1 VLLASPHATPESTA
15 ALHGRGRELHRA
27 LIEPLGERLTHYRRW
42 LVVPDGPLHLVP
54 LGALVARI
62 EPDGTPHYVIED
74 HSIAISLSLSLLAE
88 EPRAAARATPVE
100 LVAFGDPLMSKG
112 ASASLAATP
121 SVVMR
126 SSGPGPLPW
135 SREEVA
141 ALGGLFGRNARVYL
155 GGQVTERRV
164 LDELPGA
171 RRIHFATHAVTDAG
185 SPLDSYLVLAPPAA
199 GGADTEGRLRADEIF
214 EHLELDADLVA
225 LSACASAIGT
235 ESAGEGLLGLTR
247 AFHFAGAREV
257 LSSLWPVA
265 DRSTSVLMI
274 EFYRHLRAGLP
285 ADEALRRAQLAMI
298 AAARDSSVID
308 RWFDRMRGRD
318 ATTQALPFHWAGF
331 QVSESV
337 ARQPQ

>member
-1 VLLASPHATPESTA
+1 
-15 ALHGRGRELHRA
+15 
-27 LIEPLGERLTHYRRW
+27 
-42 LVVPDGPLHLVP
+42 
-54 LGALVARI
+54 
-62 EPDGTPHYVIED
+62 
-74 HSIAISLSLSLLAE
+74 
-88 EPRAAARATPVE
+88 
-100 LVAFGDPLMSKG
+100 
-112 ASASLAATP
+112 
-121 SVVMR
+121 
-126 SSGPGPLPW
+126 LPW

-274 EFYRHLRAGLP
+274 EFYRYLRAGLP

-298 AAARDSSVID
+298 AAARDSSAID
-308 RWFDRMRGRD
+308 RWLDRVRGRD
-318 ATTQALPFHWAGF
+318 ATAQALPFHWAGF